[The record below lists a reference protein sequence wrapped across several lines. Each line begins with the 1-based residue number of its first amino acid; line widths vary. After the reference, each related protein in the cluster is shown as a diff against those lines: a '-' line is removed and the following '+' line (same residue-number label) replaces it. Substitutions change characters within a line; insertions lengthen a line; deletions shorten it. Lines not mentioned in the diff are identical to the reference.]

1 MKVIAIALAPYN
13 ELLVQFQFHVTSS
26 QLLTSLAT
34 GNQER
39 ESSSPAERD
48 MAMEKRA
55 SSSRPIPRR
64 GQVKIAILAGL
75 VNSFLSVARRASDVR
90 PRPISG

>member
-34 GNQER
+34 GNQEKER
-39 ESSSPAERD
+39 SSPAEREIWPWRRELHL
-48 MAMEKRA
+48 AVRFLEEGKLRSQ
-55 SSSRPIPRR
+55 SS
-64 GQVKIAILAGL
+64 L
-75 VNSFLSVARRASDVR
+75 DW
-90 PRPISG
+90 